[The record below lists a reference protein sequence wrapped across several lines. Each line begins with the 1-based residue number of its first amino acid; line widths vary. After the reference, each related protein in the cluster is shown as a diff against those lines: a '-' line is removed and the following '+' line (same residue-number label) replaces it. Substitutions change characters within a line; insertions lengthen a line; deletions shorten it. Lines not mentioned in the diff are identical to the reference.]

1 MTTKKMCEKECPVT
15 GSGCDCISKVLCK
28 VGVCRSTL
36 ITLALLPF
44 AWDGVLWGAEVVRF
58 LWDAATSAVS

>member
-1 MTTKKMCEKECPVT
+1 MTNKKCEQLCPVT
-15 GSGCDCISKVLCK
+15 GNGCDCISKALCK

-44 AWDGVLWGAEVVRF
+44 AWDGVIWFA
-58 LWDAATSAVS
+58 DALRSVWELVSGVGS

>member
-1 MTTKKMCEKECPVT
+1 MSTKKCEQVCPVT
-15 GSGCDCISKVLCK
+15 GNGCDCISKALCK

-44 AWDGVLWGAEVVRF
+44 AWDGVLWGADVVRF